1 MQQELGQ
8 VVERGTGVA
17 VWRQIEAALL
27 RDIRERHYAAGE
39 RIPNETELAERFGC
53 NRHTVRRALGV
64 LEREGLLRVE
74 QGRGTFVQE
83 HAIAYTVGK
92 RTRFSQNLSGQGRS
106 GHIELLRASESPATP
121 ELAQAL
127 DLAPGTP
134 VLQLL
139 TLGHASAGSGAQDAV
154 AARAINLA
162 RHSFEAKRFV
172 GLDALLRE
180 SGSITQ
186 ALQHYGVQDYTRGQ
200 TRVMSA
206 LPDAEAARLLAQP
219 RSRPV
224 LLVDSVNR
232 CSEQGRVFQHTL
244 AQFSGDWVQLVFE
257 P

>member
-1 MQQELGQ
+1 MQEQRGQ

-83 HAIAYTVGK
+83 HAIAYSVGK

-106 GHIELLRASESPATP
+106 GRIELLRASELPATP

-127 DLAPGTP
+127 ELAPGTP
-134 VLQLL
+134 LLQLL
-139 TLGHASAGSGAQDAV
+139 TLGHAGAGSGGQDA
-154 AARAINLA
+154 AAPRAINLA
-162 RHSFEAKRFV
+162 RHSFEAARFA
-172 GLDALLRE
+172 GLDVLLRE
-180 SGSITQ
+180 TGSITQ
-186 ALQHYGVQDYTRGQ
+186 ALQHFGVQDYTRGQ
-200 TRVMSA
+200 TRVMA
-206 LPDAEAARLLAQP
+206 AMPDAEAARLLAQP

-224 LLVDSVNR
+224 LLVDSVNC